1 MDAPVKESKAQRAE
15 RIKRE
20 RSPWEMLPDLL
31 RYARE
36 GFGSI
41 PEDDLNLRFRWWG
54 LYTQGDGK
62 GAMGGAVPCF
72 MVRIRIPNGLLVSHQ
87 LRTLAEQAG
96 RHARGVADITVRQ
109 NFQLHWVRIED
120 IPDLL
125 FDLFR
130 VGLTTIGAC
139 VP

>member
-54 LYTQGDGK
+54 LYTQGDGR
-62 GAMGGAVPCF
+62 GAVGGGGSGC
-72 MVRIRIPNGLLVSHQ
+72 VVGGRRGTRGL
-87 LRTLAEQAG
+87 AWG
-96 RHARGVADITVRQ
+96 RGWCYTSQCVAQRVWQ
-109 NFQLHWVRIED
+109 MYED
-120 IPDLL
+120 
-125 FDLFR
+125 
-130 VGLTTIGAC
+130 
-139 VP
+139 